1 MGRRCVI
8 DFRYH
13 LVSVIAIFL
22 ALALGIVVGTTA
34 LNGGI
39 VDNLK
44 ASNKQVISEKRALE
58 SSVQDLRTQVARQ
71 DDVSEAVAARAV
83 SGRLAGQRV
92 LVVTAPGASTDEV
105 DTLQALIA
113 RAGGTPSGVV
123 RIKPDLLDPTQGQ
136 VLDDLVASVAP
147 AGVTLPEGTPTDR
160 AAAVLAAAL
169 VTTTGAQGLSVD
181 AAAKVLGGFTSADFI
196 DLQRDPKAGSSAAT
210 LVVLLTAGGKS
221 NLSTADEAVQRS
233 ELVLARALD
242 ARSEGLVVAG
252 PESSADTGGLI
263 AAIRDDDGLSDSV
276 STVDTAESAT
286 GRLVVVL
293 ALAEQAGGGAGRYGS
308 GPGARSGAPAPAGR

>member
-1 MGRRCVI
+1 MI

-44 ASNKQVISEKRALE
+44 SSNKQIISDKRTLE
-58 SSVQDLRTQVARQ
+58 STVQRLRTQVSRQ
-71 DDVSEAVAARAV
+71 DEVSTAVAAQAV
-83 SGRLAGQRV
+83 AGRLSGQRV
-92 LVVTAPGASTDEV
+92 LIVTAPGASTDGV
-105 DTLQALIA
+105 DALRTLVLG
-113 RAGGTPSGVV
+113 AGGTPSGLV
-123 RIKPDLLDPTQGQ
+123 RIKSDLLNPAQGQ
-136 VLDDLVASVAP
+136 VLDDLVANVAP

-169 VTTTGAQGLSVD
+169 VTTTGANGLSADV
-181 AAAKVLGGFTSADFI
+181 AAKVLGGFTSADFI
-196 DLQRDPKAGSSAAT
+196 DLQRDPKAGSAAAT
-210 LVVLLTAGGKS
+210 LAVLLTDSGSGKPLDAAGK
-221 NLSTADEAVQRS
+221 AVQRS

-242 ARSEGLVVAG
+242 ARSEGVVVAG
-252 PESSADTGGLI
+252 PEGSAAVGGLL
-263 AAIRDDDGLSDSV
+263 AAVRDDDGLSDGV
-276 STVDTAESAT
+276 TTVDTADTAT

-293 ALAEQAGGGAGRYGS
+293 ALAEQARGGAGRYGQ
-308 GPGARSGAPAPAGR
+308 GPGARSGAPAPAGQ